1 MPTSRSASDAAWE
14 ASVNVA
20 EEIEVAG
27 DGTPD
32 PDLDLDIDLD
42 LGLDLDRLEPAGPGN
57 AQREQHEQHEQHE
70 QPQESQEAQGLGQQ
84 TQGGDKDSGDRDASH
99 GPAALNGHSVAGNGN
114 SHENDE
120 HRGHGTFTLPVL
132 FPSLQWRRS
141 VCLMCLTG
149 LLVS

>member
-1 MPTSRSASDAAWE
+1 MPASRSASDAAWE

-42 LGLDLDRLEPAGPGN
+42 LDLGLDLDHLEPAGPGN
-57 AQREQHEQHEQHE
+57 AQHEQHQESE
-70 QPQESQEAQGLGQQ
+70 ESQEAQRLGQQ
-84 TQGGDKDSGDRDASH
+84 TQGGDKDSGDREDSH
-99 GPAALNGHSVAGNGN
+99 GPVALNGHGVSGSGS

-120 HRGHGTFTLPVL
+120 HRGHGTFTSL
-132 FPSLQWRRS
+132 FHSFLRFNGADQF
-141 VCLMCLTG
+141 V
-149 LLVS
+149 